1 MNGLEK
7 LKQLLGLGAAA
18 TEEGVVEEVESQAKA
33 LKEIREALGLP
44 PDTPAAEVK
53 ERLKNLKAE
62 HEELMGLKGQWEARE
77 KAELEVSQWQ
87 ALYKSEDWLG
97 CWIGLGI
104 IAVAILYFSLTG
116 LGYKAP
122 TFRWTT
128 AGEFQGHI
136 TMMAPVVDQLVK
148 QAGDKG
154 ETALQEQAQAVQ
166 KAIAAKD
173 RKAVGAASKKLEEA
187 AKKAKDKGLKAK
199 GGEIG
204 KDFSAQAGRLLDKVL
219 AADNIRYSLYI
230 ALAYLFIGIIGM
242 ALMGQPVGFFITG
255 FPFVFLLSWVSLFL
269 AGNYTIREY
278 GLEYVLFC
286 LILGLLVSNTVGTPR
301 WMMPAVKTEFYI
313 KSGLVILGARVLF
326 GVIMKA
332 GFLGMIQALAVV
344 SVVWYACW
352 WLCKKLGV
360 DDEFAAM
367 LSSAVSIC
375 GVSAAIATA
384 GAVKGDPKKLS
395 YVTSIVLMCAV
406 PMMVL
411 MPIISKAVGMP
422 DAVAGAWLG
431 GTLDTSGSVVAAGAL
446 ISDLAMKVG
455 VTVKMSQNVLI
466 GLAAFILSVVWTFKG
481 AAAVGAEKPSL
492 MEIWYRFPKF
502 VLGFLGSSLLFSF
515 VLSEP
520 TIKAIS
526 RPLQNLE
533 VWFFA
538 LAFTS
543 IGLETRF
550 MDLAALGGGRPALA
564 FLVAQG
570 FNVIWTL
577 LLAYLLFGGILFPSP
592 VF

>member
-1 MNGLEK
+1 MNGLER
-7 LKQLLGLGAAA
+7 LKKLLGLSLEAP
-18 TEEGVVEEVESQAKA
+18 EEGVIDEVASQVEE
-33 LKEIREALGLP
+33 IRQTLGLP
-44 PDTPAAEVK
+44 PDAPLAEIR
-53 ERLKNLKAE
+53 ERLKTLKAE
-62 HEELMGLKGQWEARE
+62 HEELLGLKGQWEERE
-77 KAELEVSQWQ
+77 KKELGGYTQWQ
-87 ALYKSEDWLG
+87 ALYRSEDWLG
-97 CWIGLGI
+97 VWIGLGI
-104 IAVAILYFSLTG
+104 IGIAVLYFSLTG
-116 LGYKAP
+116 LSFKAP
-122 TFRWTT
+122 SFRWTT
-128 AGEFQGHI
+128 AGEFQSHI
-136 TMMAPVVDQLVK
+136 TAMAPVVDQLVK

-154 ETALQEQAQAVQ
+154 ETALQEQAQALQ

-173 RKAVGAASKKLEEA
+173 RKAVGAAAKKLDEA
-187 AKKAKDKGLKAK
+187 AKQVKDKGLKAK
-199 GGEIG
+199 AGELG
-204 KDFSAQAGRLLDKVL
+204 QDFSGQAGRLPDKVT
-219 AADNIRYSLYI
+219 AWDNIKYSLYI
-230 ALAYLFIGIIGM
+230 AAAFLFIGIIGM
-242 ALMGQPVGFFITG
+242 ALMGESVGFFITG
-255 FPFVFLLSWVSLFL
+255 FPFVFLISWLALFL
-269 AGNYTIREY
+269 AGNYTIHEY

-286 LILGLLVSNTVGTPR
+286 LIIGLLVSNTVGVPE
-301 WMMPAVKTEFYI
+301 WMRPAVKTEFYI

-344 SVVWYACW
+344 TVVWYGCW
-352 WLCKKLGV
+352 WLCKKLGI
-360 DDEFAAM
+360 DDDFAAM

-406 PMMVL
+406 PMMVF

-466 GLAAFILSVVWTFKG
+466 GFAAFILSVVWTLKG
-481 AAAVGAEKPSL
+481 AAVGEKPSL
-492 MEIWYRFPKF
+492 LEIWYRFPKF
-502 VLGFLGSSLLFSF
+502 VLGFLASSLLFSF
-515 VLSEP
+515 ALGEA

-533 VWFFA
+533 VWWFA

-550 MDLAALGGGRPALA
+550 MDLAKLGGGRPAMA

-570 FNVIWTL
+570 FNVLWTL
-577 LLAYLLFGGILFPSP
+577 ILAYLLFGGIIFPAP

>member
-1 MNGLEK
+1 MNGLDK
-7 LKQLLGLGAAA
+7 LKELLGLSAAVS
-18 TEEGVVEEVESQAKA
+18 EESVVEELASQVQT

-44 PDTPAAEVK
+44 PDTPAAEIK

-62 HEELMGLKGQWEARE
+62 HAELLGLKGQWESRE
-77 KAELEVSQWQ
+77 KEELQVSQWQ
-87 ALYKSEDWLG
+87 ALYRSEDWLG

-104 IAVAILYFSLTG
+104 IGAAILLFSLAG
-116 LGYKAP
+116 LTYKAP
-122 TFRWTT
+122 SFRWTT
-128 AGEFQGHI
+128 AGELQSHI
-136 TMMAPVVDQLVK
+136 TFMAPVVDQIVK

-154 ETALQEQAQAVQ
+154 EAALQEQAQALQ
-166 KAIAAKD
+166 KAIATKD
-173 RKAVGAASKKLEEA
+173 RKAIGAAGKKMEAA
-187 AKKAKDKGLKAK
+187 AKKSKDKDLKAK
-199 GGEIG
+199 AGAVG
-204 KDFSAQAGRLLDKVL
+204 KGFSDQAGRLPEKVMS
-219 AADNIRYSLYI
+219 ADNFKYSLYI
-230 ALAYLFIGIIGM
+230 LVAYLFIGVIGM
-242 ALMGQPVGFFITG
+242 ALMRQPVGFFITG
-255 FPFVFLLSWVSLFL
+255 FPFVFIISWVSLFL
-269 AGNYTIREY
+269 AGNYTIHEY

-286 LILGLLVSNTVGTPR
+286 LILGLLVSNTVGTPK
-301 WMMPAVKTEFYI
+301 WMMPAVRTEFYI

-326 GVIMKA
+326 GVILKA
-332 GFLGMIQALAVV
+332 GALGMVQALAVV
-344 SVVWYACW
+344 GIVWYACW
-352 WLCKKLGV
+352 WLCKRLGI
-360 DDEFAAM
+360 DDDFSAM
-367 LSSAVSIC
+367 LASSVSIC

-395 YVTSIVLMCAV
+395 YVTSIVLVCAV

-466 GLAAFILSVVWTFKG
+466 GVAAFILSVVWTLKG
-481 AAAVGAEKPSL
+481 QKEGEQASL
-492 MEIWYRFPKF
+492 WEIWYRFPKF
-502 VLGFLGSSLLFSF
+502 VLGFLASSLLFSF
-515 VLSEP
+515 ILSEP
-520 TIKAIS
+520 VIKGIGKPVQA
-526 RPLQNLE
+526 LE

-550 MDLAALGGGRPALA
+550 MDLAALGGGRPAVA

-577 LLAYLLFGGILFPSP
+577 ILAYLLFGGILFPMP

>member
-7 LKQLLGLGAAA
+7 LKQLLGLGPAVSEA
-18 TEEGVVEEVESQAKA
+18 GVVEELESQVKA

-44 PDTPAAEVK
+44 ADTPAAQVK
-53 ERLKNLKAE
+53 EYLKTLKAE
-62 HEELMGLKGQWEARE
+62 HAELMGLKGQWEARE
-77 KAELEVSQWQ
+77 KEELEMTQWQ

-104 IAVAILYFSLTG
+104 IAVAILIFNFAGLT
-116 LGYKAP
+116 YKAP
-122 TFRWTT
+122 SFRWTT
-128 AGEFQGHI
+128 DAEFLAHAAD
-136 TMMAPVVDQLVK
+136 MAPVIDQIIK
-148 QAGDKG
+148 QAEAKG
-154 ETALQEQAQAVQ
+154 ETALQESAQGVQ

-173 RKAVGAASKKLEEA
+173 RKAIGAAGKKMEDA
-187 AKKAKDKGLKAK
+187 AKKAKDKDLKAK
-199 GGEIG
+199 AGSVG
-204 KDFSAQAGRLLDKVL
+204 KDFGDQAGRLIDKVL
-219 AADNIRYSLYI
+219 SADNIRFSVYI
-230 ALAYLFIGIIGM
+230 LLAYLFIGIIGM
-242 ALMGQPVGFFITG
+242 ALMGQSVGFFITG
-255 FPFVFLLSWVSLFL
+255 FPFVFIISWISLFL
-269 AGNYTIREY
+269 AGNYTIHEY

-286 LILGLLVSNTVGTPR
+286 LILGLLVSNTIGTPE
-301 WMMPAVKTEFYI
+301 WMKPAVKTEFYI

-344 SVVWYACW
+344 SVVWYCCW
-352 WLCKKLGV
+352 WLCKRMGI

-367 LSSAVSIC
+367 LSSSVSIC

-395 YVTSIVLMCAV
+395 YVTSIVLVCAV

-411 MPIISKAVGMP
+411 MPIISKAVSMP

-466 GLAAFILSVVWTFKG
+466 GLAAFILSVVWTMKG
-481 AAAVGAEKPSL
+481 QKEGEQASL
-492 MEIWYRFPKF
+492 WEIWYRFPKF
-502 VLGFLGSSLLFSF
+502 VLGFLTSSLLFSF

-577 LLAYLLFGGILFPSP
+577 ILAYLLFGGILFPMP

>member
-1 MNGLEK
+1 MYLREK
-7 LKQLLGLGAAA
+7 LKQILGLGFAAGDQ
-18 TEEGVVEEVESQAKA
+18 GVVETVEAEHKT
-33 LKEIREALGLP
+33 LKEMKASIGLP
-44 PDTPAAEVK
+44 PDATLEQVK
-53 ERLKNLKAE
+53 QRIQTLQAE
-62 HEELMGLKGQWEARE
+62 HEELMGLKGEWEARE
-77 KAELEVSQWQ
+77 EKELAAPTQWQ
-87 ALYKSEDWLG
+87 ALYRSEDWLG
-97 CWIGLGI
+97 VWIGLGI
-104 IAVAILYFSLTG
+104 IGIAILYFTLTG
-116 LGYKAP
+116 LSYKAP

-128 AGEFQGHI
+128 DGEFQNHI
-136 TMMAPVVDQLVK
+136 AVMMPAVDQLVK

-154 ETALQEQAQAVQ
+154 EAALQEQAQALQ

-173 RKAVGAASKKLEEA
+173 RKAVGSAAKKLEDA
-187 AKKAKDKGLKAK
+187 AKQAKDKGLKAK
-199 GGEIG
+199 AGGLS
-204 KDFSAQAGRLLDKVL
+204 KDFSGQAGRLPDKVM
-219 AADNIRYSLYI
+219 AWDNIKLALYV
-230 ALAYLFIGIIGM
+230 AVAFLFIGIIGM
-242 ALMGQPVGFFITG
+242 ALMGESVGFFITG
-255 FPFVFLLSWVSLFL
+255 FPFVFLIAWLAQFL
-269 AGNYTIREY
+269 AGNYTIHEL

-286 LILGLLVSNTVGTPR
+286 LIIGLLVSNTVGVPK

-332 GFLGMIQALAVV
+332 GFLGMVQALGVV
-344 SVVWYACW
+344 SVVWYGCW
-352 WLCKKLGV
+352 WLCKKLDI

-466 GLAAFILSVVWTFKG
+466 GLAAFILSVVWTMKG
-481 AAAVGAEKPSL
+481 AKEGEETSL
-492 MEIWYRFPKF
+492 WEIWYRFPKF
-502 VLGFLGSSLLFSF
+502 VLGFLASSLLFSF
-515 VLSEP
+515 VLGEA
-520 TIKAIS
+520 TINAIG

-538 LAFTS
+538 LAFTC

-550 MDLAALGGGRPALA
+550 LDLAKLGGGRPAVA

-570 FNVIWTL
+570 FNVLWTL
-577 LLAYLLFGGILFPSP
+577 LLAYMLFGGILFPAP
-592 VF
+592 KF

>member
-1 MNGLEK
+1 MAYVVEK
-7 LKQLLGLGAAA
+7 LKKVLGLGFAAS
-18 TEEGVVEEVESQAKA
+18 EQGVIEAVEAQAKTLA
-33 LKEIREALGLP
+33 ELKAELGLP
-44 PDTPAAEVK
+44 PDAPLSQVK
-53 ERLKNLKAE
+53 EELRKLKAE
-62 HEELMGLKGQWEARE
+62 HEELMGLKGEWEARE
-77 KAELEVSQWQ
+77 QAELGMTQWQ
-87 ALYKSEDWLG
+87 ALYRSEDWLG
-97 CWIGLGI
+97 VWIGLGI
-104 IAVAILYFSLTG
+104 IAVFLILHSAFATVP
-116 LGYKAP
+116 KAP

-128 AGEFQGHI
+128 DAEFQS
-136 TMMAPVVDQLVK
+136 VVATLSPAIDRL
-148 QAGDKG
+148 AREAADKG
-154 ETALQEQAQAVQ
+154 ETGLAEQAQALSAAIAGKNR
-166 KAIAAKD
+166 KAI
-173 RKAVGAASKKLEEA
+173 GAAAKKLEEA
-187 AKKAKDKGLKAK
+187 AKKAKDKDLKDR
-199 GGEIG
+199 GGKYASEI
-204 KDFSAQAGRLLDKVL
+204 SRQAGSVLEKVL
-219 AADNIRYSLYI
+219 SADNLLLSFYIFI
-230 ALAYLFIGIIGM
+230 ALGIIGTIGM
-242 ALMGQPVGFFITG
+242 ALMGQPVGYFITG
-255 FPFVFLLSWVSLFL
+255 FPFVFLISWLALFL
-269 AGNYTIREY
+269 AGNYTIHEY

-286 LILGLLVSNTVGTPR
+286 LIIGLFVSNVIGVPN
-301 WMMPAVKTEFYI
+301 WIMPAVRTEFYI

-344 SVVWYACW
+344 STVWYGCW
-352 WLCKKLGV
+352 WLCKKLDI

-395 YVTSIVLMCAV
+395 YVTSIVLVCAV

-411 MPIISKAVGMP
+411 MPIISKAFGIP

-466 GLAAFILSVVWTFKG
+466 GVAAFILSVVWTLKG
-481 AAAVGAEKPSL
+481 TKVGEKPSL

-502 VLGFLGSSLLFSF
+502 VLGFLASSLLFSF
-515 VLSEP
+515 VLSEA
-520 TIKAIS
+520 TISAIG
-526 RPLQNLE
+526 RPLQSIE

-564 FLVAQG
+564 FIVAQG

-577 LLAYLLFGGILFPSP
+577 ILAYLLFGGIIFPAP
-592 VF
+592 KF

>member
-7 LKQLLGLGAAA
+7 LKQLLGLGTAVSD
-18 TEEGVVEEVESQAKA
+18 EGVIEEVASQAKA

-53 ERLKNLKAE
+53 ARLKTLKAE
-62 HEELMGLKGQWEARE
+62 HEELMGLKGKWEARE
-77 KAELEVSQWQ
+77 KEELEITQWQ

-116 LGYKAP
+116 LSYKAP
-122 TFRWTT
+122 SFRWTT
-128 AGEFQGHI
+128 DGEFQSHI
-136 TMMAPVVDQLVK
+136 TAMAPVIDQVVK
-148 QAGDKG
+148 QAGAKG
-154 ETALQEQAQAVQ
+154 EAALQEQAQALQ
-166 KAIAAKD
+166 KAMAAKD
-173 RKAVGAASKKLEEA
+173 RKAIGAAGKKMEEA
-187 AKKAKDKGLKAK
+187 AKKAKDKDLKAK
-199 GGEIG
+199 AGTVG
-204 KDFSAQAGRLLDKVL
+204 KDFSDQAGRLPDKVTS
-219 AADNIRYSLYI
+219 ADNLKYSLYI
-230 ALAYLFIGIIGM
+230 LVAYLFIGIIGM

-255 FPFVFLLSWVSLFL
+255 FPFVFLISWVSLFL
-269 AGNYTIREY
+269 AGNYTIHEY

-286 LILGLLVSNTVGTPR
+286 LILGLLVSNTVGTPQ
-301 WMMPAVKTEFYI
+301 WMKPAVRTEFYI

-344 SVVWYACW
+344 GVVWYACW
-352 WLCKKLGV
+352 WLCKRLGV

-367 LSSAVSIC
+367 LSSSVSIC

-411 MPIISKAVGMP
+411 MPLISKAIGMP

-466 GLAAFILSVVWTFKG
+466 GVAAFILSVVWTMKG
-481 AAAVGAEKPSL
+481 RKEGEQASL
-492 MEIWYRFPKF
+492 WEIWYRFPKF
-502 VLGFLGSSLLFSF
+502 VLGFLASSVLFSF
-515 VLSEP
+515 ILSEG

-526 RPLQNLE
+526 KPVQSLE

>member
-7 LKQLLGLGAAA
+7 LKQLLGLGAAVSDA
-18 TEEGVVEEVESQAKA
+18 SVVEEVESQVKT

-53 ERLKNLKAE
+53 ERLKTLKAE
-62 HEELMGLKGQWEARE
+62 HEELMGLKGKWEARE
-77 KAELEVSQWQ
+77 KEELEITQWQ
-87 ALYKSEDWLG
+87 ALYRSEDWLG

-104 IAVAILYFSLTG
+104 IAVAIFYFSLTG
-116 LGYKAP
+116 LSYKAP

-128 AGEFQGHI
+128 TGEFQSH
-136 TMMAPVVDQLVK
+136 TTAMAPVVDQIIK
-148 QAGDKG
+148 QAGNKG
-154 ETALQEQAQAVQ
+154 ETALQEQAQALQ
-166 KAIAAKD
+166 KSMAARD
-173 RKAVGAASKKLEEA
+173 RKAIGVAGKKLEDA
-187 AKKAKDKGLKAK
+187 AKKAKDKDLKAK
-199 GGEIG
+199 AGTVG
-204 KDFSAQAGRLLDKVL
+204 KEFGAQAGRLPDKVL
-219 AADNIRYSLYI
+219 SADNIRYSLYI
-230 ALAYLFIGIIGM
+230 LLAYLFIGVIGM

-255 FPFVFLLSWVSLFL
+255 FPFVFVISWLSLFL
-269 AGNYTIREY
+269 AGNYTIHEY

-286 LILGLLVSNTVGTPR
+286 LILGLLVSNTVGTPQ
-301 WMMPAVKTEFYI
+301 WMLPAVRTEFYI

-332 GFLGMIQALAVV
+332 GALGMVQALAVV
-344 SVVWYACW
+344 GVVWYACW
-352 WLCKKLGV
+352 WLCKRLGV

-367 LSSAVSIC
+367 LSSSVSIC

-395 YVTSIVLMCAV
+395 YVTSIVLVCAV

-411 MPIISKAVGMP
+411 MPLISKAIGMP

-466 GLAAFILSVVWTFKG
+466 GVAAFILSVVWTMKG
-481 AAAVGAEKPSL
+481 RKEGEQATL
-492 MEIWYRFPKF
+492 WEIWYRFPKF
-502 VLGFLGSSLLFSF
+502 VLGFLASSILFSF
-515 VLSEP
+515 ILSDA
-520 TIKAIS
+520 TIKAIGKPVQS
-526 RPLQNLE
+526 LE

>member
-1 MNGLEK
+1 MAEK
-7 LKQLLGLGAAA
+7 K
-18 TEEGVVEEVESQAKA
+18 GVEWNA
-33 LKEIREALGLP
+33 LWS
-44 PDTPAAEVK
+44 T
-53 ERLKNLKAE
+53 
-62 HEELMGLKGQWEARE
+62 
-77 KAELEVSQWQ
+77 
-87 ALYKSEDWLG
+87 EDWLG
-97 CWIGLGI
+97 VWIGLGI
-104 IAVAILYFSLTG
+104 IGIAILYFSLTG
-116 LGYKAP
+116 LGFKAP
-122 TFRWTT
+122 SFRWTT
-128 AGEFQGHI
+128 AGEFQAHI
-136 TMMAPVVDQLVK
+136 AVMAPVVDQLVK

-154 ETALQEQAQAVQ
+154 EAALQEQAQALQ

-173 RKAVGAASKKLEEA
+173 RKAVGAAAKKLEEV
-187 AKKAKDKGLKAK
+187 AKKAKDKDLKAK
-199 GGEIG
+199 GGELG
-204 KDFSAQAGRLLDKVL
+204 KDFSGQAGRLLDKVL
-219 AADNIRYSLYI
+219 AWDNIMLSLYI
-230 ALAYLFIGIIGM
+230 ALALLFIGIIGM
-242 ALMGQPVGFFITG
+242 ALMGESVGFFITG
-255 FPFVFLLSWVSLFL
+255 FPFVFLISWLSLFL
-269 AGNYTIREY
+269 AGNYSIHEY

-286 LILGLLVSNTVGTPR
+286 LILGLLVSNTVGVPN
-301 WMMPAVKTEFYI
+301 WMRPAVKTEFFI

-344 SVVWYACW
+344 SVVWYICW

-466 GLAAFILSVVWTFKG
+466 GVAAFILSVVWTLKG
-481 AAAVGAEKPSL
+481 LKVGEKPSL

-502 VLGFLGSSLLFSF
+502 VLGFLASSLLFSF
-515 VLSEP
+515 VLSEA
-520 TIKAIS
+520 TIKAIG

-533 VWFFA
+533 VWWFA

-564 FLVAQG
+564 FLVAQA
-570 FNVIWTL
+570 FNVFWTL
-577 LLAYLLFGGILFPSP
+577 LLAYLLFGGWLFPAP

>member
-1 MNGLEK
+1 MAYVVEK
-7 LKQLLGLGAAA
+7 LKKVLGLGFAAS
-18 TEEGVVEEVESQAKA
+18 EQGVIEAVEAQAKTLA
-33 LKEIREALGLP
+33 ELKAELGLP
-44 PDTPAAEVK
+44 PDAPLSQVK
-53 ERLKNLKAE
+53 EELRRLKAE
-62 HEELMGLKGQWEARE
+62 HEELMGLKGEWEARE
-77 KAELEVSQWQ
+77 KAELEMTQWQ

-97 CWIGLGI
+97 VWIGLGI
-104 IAVAILYFSLTG
+104 IAVFLILYSAFGTVP
-116 LGYKAP
+116 KAP

-128 AGEFQGHI
+128 DGEFQAAVA
-136 TMMAPVVDQLVK
+136 TLAPAIDRL
-148 QAGDKG
+148 AREAADKG
-154 ETALQEQAQAVQ
+154 EPGLAEQAQALSAAIAGKNR
-166 KAIAAKD
+166 KAI
-173 RKAVGAASKKLEEA
+173 GAAAKKLEEA
-187 AKKAKDKGLKAK
+187 AKQAKNKDLKDRAGK
-199 GGEIG
+199 YASEI
-204 KDFSAQAGRLLDKVL
+204 SRQAGSLLEKVL
-219 AADNIRYSLYI
+219 SADNLLLSFYIFI
-230 ALAYLFIGIIGM
+230 ALGIIGAIGM
-242 ALMGQPVGFFITG
+242 ALMGQPVGYFITG
-255 FPFVFLLSWVSLFL
+255 FPFVFIISWLALFL
-269 AGNYTIREY
+269 AGNYTIHEY

-286 LILGLLVSNTVGTPR
+286 LIIGLFVSNVIGVPG
-301 WMMPAVKTEFYI
+301 WMMPAVRTEFYI

-332 GFLGMIQALAVV
+332 GFLGMIQALLVV
-344 SVVWYACW
+344 SVVWYGCW
-352 WLCKKLGV
+352 WLCKRLEI

-395 YVTSIVLMCAV
+395 YVTSIVLVCAV

-411 MPIISKAVGMP
+411 MPIISKAFGIP

-466 GLAAFILSVVWTFKG
+466 GVAAFILSVVWTLKG
-481 AAAVGAEKPSL
+481 TKVGEKPSL

-502 VLGFLGSSLLFSF
+502 VLGFLASSLLFSF
-515 VLSEP
+515 VLSDA
-520 TIKAIS
+520 TIKAIG
-526 RPLQNLE
+526 RPLQSIE
-533 VWFFA
+533 VWWFA

-570 FNVIWTL
+570 FNIVWTL
-577 LLAYLLFGGILFPSP
+577 ILAYLLFGGIIFPAP
-592 VF
+592 QF

>member
-7 LKQLLGLGAAA
+7 LKQLLGLGAAVSDA
-18 TEEGVVEEVESQAKA
+18 SVVEEVESQVNT

-53 ERLKNLKAE
+53 ERLKTLKAE
-62 HEELMGLKGQWEARE
+62 HEELMGLKGKWEARE
-77 KAELEVSQWQ
+77 KEELEITQWQ
-87 ALYKSEDWLG
+87 ALYRSEDWLG

-104 IAVAILYFSLTG
+104 IAVAIFYFSLTG
-116 LGYKAP
+116 LSYKAP

-128 AGEFQGHI
+128 TGEFQSH
-136 TMMAPVVDQLVK
+136 TTAMAPVVDQIIK
-148 QAGDKG
+148 QAGNKG
-154 ETALQEQAQAVQ
+154 ETALQEQAQALQ
-166 KAIAAKD
+166 KSMAAQD
-173 RKAVGAASKKLEEA
+173 RKAIGVAGKKLEDA
-187 AKKAKDKGLKAK
+187 AKKAKDKDLKAK
-199 GGEIG
+199 AGTVG
-204 KDFSAQAGRLLDKVL
+204 KEFSAQAGRLPDKVL
-219 AADNIRYSLYI
+219 SADNIRYSLYI
-230 ALAYLFIGIIGM
+230 LLAYLFIGVIGM

-255 FPFVFLLSWVSLFL
+255 FPFVFVISWLSLFL
-269 AGNYTIREY
+269 AGNYTIHEY

-286 LILGLLVSNTVGTPR
+286 LILGLLVSNTVGTPQ
-301 WMMPAVKTEFYI
+301 WMLPAVRTEFYI

-332 GFLGMIQALAVV
+332 GALGMVQALAVV
-344 SVVWYACW
+344 GVVWYACW
-352 WLCKKLGV
+352 WLCKRLGV

-367 LSSAVSIC
+367 LSSSVSIC

-395 YVTSIVLMCAV
+395 YVTSIVLVCAV

-411 MPIISKAVGMP
+411 MPLISKAIGMP

-466 GLAAFILSVVWTFKG
+466 GVAAFILSVVWTMKG
-481 AAAVGAEKPSL
+481 RKEGEQATL
-492 MEIWYRFPKF
+492 WEIWYRFPKF
-502 VLGFLGSSLLFSF
+502 VLGFLASSILFSF
-515 VLSEP
+515 ILSDA
-520 TIKAIS
+520 TIKAIGKPVQS
-526 RPLQNLE
+526 LE

-577 LLAYLLFGGILFPSP
+577 LLAYLLFGGMIFPSP

>member
-1 MNGLEK
+1 MNGLER
-7 LKQLLGLGAAA
+7 LKKILGLTQEAS
-18 TEEGVVEEVESQAKA
+18 EEGVLEEVASQVEE
-33 LKEIREALGLP
+33 IRQTLGLP
-44 PDTPAAEVK
+44 PDTPLAEIK
-53 ERLKNLKAE
+53 ERLKTFKAE
-62 HEELMGLKGQWEARE
+62 HEELLGLKGQWEERE
-77 KAELEVSQWQ
+77 KKELGGYTQWQ

-97 CWIGLGI
+97 VWIGLGI
-104 IAVAILYFSLTG
+104 IGIAILYFSLTG
-116 LGYKAP
+116 LSYKAP
-122 TFRWTT
+122 AFRWTT
-128 AGEFQGHI
+128 AGEFQSHI
-136 TMMAPVVDQLVK
+136 TVMAPVVDQLVK

-154 ETALQEQAQAVQ
+154 EAALQEQAQALQ

-173 RKAVGAASKKLEEA
+173 RKAVGAAAKKLEA
-187 AKKAKDKGLKAK
+187 GAKQVKDKGLKTKA
-199 GGEIG
+199 GALG
-204 KDFSAQAGRLLDKVL
+204 KDFGAQAGRLLDKVI
-219 AADNIRYSLYI
+219 AWDNIKYSFYI
-230 ALAYLFIGIIGM
+230 AVAFLFIGIIGM
-242 ALMGQPVGFFITG
+242 ALMGQPVGYFITG
-255 FPFVFLLSWVSLFL
+255 FPFVFLISWLALFL
-269 AGNYTIREY
+269 AGNYSIHEY

-286 LILGLLVSNTVGTPR
+286 LIIGLLVSNTVGVPE

-313 KSGLVILGARVLF
+313 KTGLVILGARVLF

-344 SVVWYACW
+344 TVVWYACW
-352 WLCKKLGV
+352 WLCKKLGI
-360 DDEFAAM
+360 DDDFAAM
-367 LSSAVSIC
+367 LSSSVSIC

-466 GLAAFILSVVWTFKG
+466 GVAAFILSVVWTLKG
-481 AAAVGAEKPSL
+481 AAVGEKPSL
-492 MEIWYRFPKF
+492 LEIWYRFPKF
-502 VLGFLGSSLLFSF
+502 VLGFLASSLLFSF
-515 VLSEP
+515 VLSE
-520 TIKAIS
+520 TTAKAIGK
-526 RPLQNLE
+526 PLQSLE
-533 VWFFA
+533 VWWFA

-550 MDLAALGGGRPALA
+550 MDLAKLGGGKPAVA

-577 LLAYLLFGGILFPSP
+577 ILAYLLFGGILFPAP

>member
-1 MNGLEK
+1 MNGLER
-7 LKQLLGLGAAA
+7 LKKLLGLGFAASEA
-18 TEEGVVEEVESQAKA
+18 GVIEEVESQVKT

-44 PDTPAAEVK
+44 PNASVSEVK
-53 ERLKNLKAE
+53 ERLKTLKAE
-62 HEELMGLKGQWEARE
+62 HEELMGLKGQWEERE
-77 KAELEVSQWQ
+77 KKELGGYTQWQ

-97 CWIGLGI
+97 VWIGLGI
-104 IAVAILYFSLTG
+104 IGIAILYFSLTG
-116 LGYKAP
+116 LSFKAP
-122 TFRWTT
+122 SFRWTT
-128 AGEFQGHI
+128 AGEFQSHI
-136 TMMAPVVDQLVK
+136 AAMALAVDQLVK

-154 ETALQEQAQAVQ
+154 EAALQEQAQALQ

-173 RKAVGAASKKLEEA
+173 RKAVGAAAKKLEEV
-187 AKKAKDKGLKAK
+187 AKQAKDKGLKAK
-199 GGEIG
+199 GAELG
-204 KDFSAQAGRLLDKVL
+204 KDFGGQAGRLPDKVL
-219 AADNIRYSLYI
+219 ALDNIKFSLYI
-230 ALAYLFIGIIGM
+230 ALAYLFIGVIGM
-242 ALMGQPVGFFITG
+242 ALMGEPVGFFITG
-255 FPFVFLLSWVSLFL
+255 FPLVFLISWLALFL
-269 AGNYTIREY
+269 AGNYTIHEY

-286 LILGLLVSNTVGTPR
+286 LIIGLLVSNTVGVPR
-301 WMMPAVKTEFYI
+301 WMQPAVKTEFYI

-326 GVIMKA
+326 GVILKA

-344 SVVWYACW
+344 SVVWYCCW

-466 GLAAFILSVVWTFKG
+466 GVAAFILSVVWTFKG
-481 AAAVGAEKPSL
+481 AVVGEKPSL
-492 MEIWYRFPKF
+492 LEIWYRFPKF
-502 VLGFLGSSLLFSF
+502 VLGFLASSLLFSF
-515 VLSEP
+515 VLGEA
-520 TIKAIS
+520 TIKAIG

-538 LAFTS
+538 LAFTC

-550 MDLAALGGGRPALA
+550 MDLAKLGGGRPAVA

-577 LLAYLLFGGILFPSP
+577 MLAYLLFGGILFPSP

>member
-1 MNGLEK
+1 MNVLES
-7 LKQLLGLGAAA
+7 LKQLLGLGPAVS
-18 TEEGVVEEVESQAKA
+18 EQGVIEEVESQVKSM
-33 LKEIREALGLP
+33 KEIREALGLP
-44 PDTPAAEVK
+44 PDTPVAEIK
-53 ERLKNLKAE
+53 ERLKTLKTE

-77 KAELEVSQWQ
+77 EKELAVSQWQ

-97 CWIGLGI
+97 VWIGLGI
-104 IAVAILYFSLTG
+104 IGIAILYFSLTG
-116 LGYKAP
+116 LGFKAP
-122 TFRWTT
+122 SFRWTT
-128 AGEFQGHI
+128 AGEFQAHI
-136 TMMAPVVDQLVK
+136 AVMAPAVDQLVK

-154 ETALQEQAQAVQ
+154 EAALQEQAQALQ

-173 RKAVGAASKKLEEA
+173 RKAVGAAAKKLEEV
-187 AKKAKDKGLKAK
+187 AKKAKNKDLKAK
-199 GGEIG
+199 GGELG
-204 KDFSAQAGRLLDKVL
+204 KDFSGQAGRLLDKVL
-219 AADNIRYSLYI
+219 AADNIKYSLYI
-230 ALAYLFIGIIGM
+230 ALALLFIGIIGM
-242 ALMGQPVGFFITG
+242 ALMGESVGFFITG
-255 FPFVFLLSWVSLFL
+255 FPFVFLISWLSLFL
-269 AGNYTIREY
+269 AGNYSIHEY

-286 LILGLLVSNTVGTPR
+286 LIIGLLVSNTVGVPK
-301 WMMPAVKTEFYI
+301 WMRPAVKTEFFI

-344 SVVWYACW
+344 SVVWYGCW

-466 GLAAFILSVVWTFKG
+466 GVAAFILSVVWTFKG
-481 AAAVGAEKPSL
+481 AVVGEKPSL

-502 VLGFLGSSLLFSF
+502 VLGFLASSLLFSF
-515 VLSEP
+515 VLSEA
-520 TIKAIS
+520 TIKAIG

-533 VWFFA
+533 VWWFA

-550 MDLAALGGGRPALA
+550 MDLAKLGGGRPALA
-564 FLVAQG
+564 FLVAQA
-570 FNVIWTL
+570 FNVFWTL
-577 LLAYLLFGGILFPSP
+577 LLAYLLFGGWLFPAP